1 MEPLVVIPA
10 RAGSKGVPGK
20 NIKLLDGKP
29 LIKYTID
36 AALEVF
42 NSNQIIVSTDSP
54 DIKRVAEQ
62 SGLVVPFLRPDHLA
76 TDTASSHDVIVH
88 AMNYCISNYAY
99 TPNTIVLLQPTSP
112 FRKGNHIKA
121 ALDLYDPSL
130 DMVVSVKE
138 TDANPYYVL
147 YEEDEEKF
155 LRKANSSNA
164 KRRQDVPKV
173 WELNGAI
180 YIIKPES
187 IKTKEIGEFDKVI
200 KYEMDS
206 MSSIDIDTP
215 LDWEIAEIISKKIE

>member
-1 MEPLVVIPA
+1 MDSLVIIPA
-10 RAGSKGVPGK
+10 RAGSKGVPRK

-42 NSNQIIVSTDSP
+42 DSNQIIVSTDSP
-54 DIKRVAEQ
+54 DIKHVAEQ

-76 TDTASSHDVIVH
+76 TDNASSQDVIIH

-99 TPNTIVLLQPTSP
+99 KPNTIVLLQPTSP
-112 FRKGNHIKA
+112 FRKGKHIKA
-121 ALDLYDPSL
+121 ALELYDPSL

-155 LRKANSSNA
+155 LRKSKSSNA
-164 KRRQDVPKV
+164 KRRQDVTGV
-173 WELNGAI
+173 G
-180 YIIKPES
+180 
-187 IKTKEIGEFDKVI
+187 
-200 KYEMDS
+200 
-206 MSSIDIDTP
+206 
-215 LDWEIAEIISKKIE
+215 IEWCDLYY